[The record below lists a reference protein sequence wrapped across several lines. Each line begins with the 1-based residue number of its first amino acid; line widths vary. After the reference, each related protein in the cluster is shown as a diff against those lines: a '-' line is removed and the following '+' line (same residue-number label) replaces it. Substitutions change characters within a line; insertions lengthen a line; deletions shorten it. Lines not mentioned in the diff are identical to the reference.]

1 MAVASHYHPRENYAH
16 FIMDIEELPGWRA
29 VLRLENIDKKP
40 TVTEIR
46 ISAAHIEMWI
56 DENTTSSSLGFKPDN
71 SSTTQDLSS
80 KMLRKVAV
88 DRLAKK
94 GLSQIPTAIKTR
106 PWAEGLSFEWKR
118 VGRAGR
124 NDLFYAERA
133 ALYVDIVNSGEA
145 KPLVKLAEA
154 LHLSTSQVRGILGE
168 ARKRDLLSPAPK
180 GRAGGWLT
188 DKAEEMLGITETE
201 EDE

>member
-40 TVTEIR
+40 IVTEIR
-46 ISAAHIEMWI
+46 IAAGHIEMWI
-56 DENTTSSSLGFKPDN
+56 DEKTTSSSLGFKPDN
-71 SSTTQDLSS
+71 SSNFQDLSS

>member
-40 TVTEIR
+40 IVTEIR
-46 ISAAHIEMWI
+46 IAAGHIEMWI
-56 DENTTSSSLGFKPDN
+56 DEKTTSSSLGFKPDN
-71 SSTTQDLSS
+71 SSNFQDLSS

-94 GLSQIPTAIKTR
+94 GLSQIPTAIKAR

-124 NDLFYAERA
+124 NDLFYAEQA
-133 ALYVDIVNSGEA
+133 AHYVDIVKSGET
-145 KPLVKLAEA
+145 KPLVKLAKA
-154 LHLSTSQVRGILGE
+154 LHLSTSQTRGILAE

-188 DKAEEMLGITETE
+188 DKAEEILGITETE